1 MKKPLASYKNH
12 MLLRK
17 VFIMTNNLEAM
28 KKAVDKAKEEYR
40 NAIQYEISEIISNGL
55 SCIKIENGSYYV
67 EMKTEDELLTMAE
80 AREDNKV
87 FMRVKAVI
95 KAVADIISNAL
106 YAIDEWTEVKCHIYC
121 DNTIRYNVKV
131 DGMEF
136 DYEIPNRYNN
146 K

>member
-1 MKKPLASYKNH
+1 
-12 MLLRK
+12 
-17 VFIMTNNLEAM
+17 MTNNLEAM

-67 EMKTEDELLTMAE
+67 EMETADELLTATEAE
-80 AREDNKV
+80 AIEDNKV
-87 FMRVKAVI
+87 FIRVKAV
-95 KAVADIISNAL
+95 AQTVVDDILNAL
-106 YAIDEWTEVKCHIYC
+106 YAIDVWTEVKCHMYC
-121 DNTIRYNVKV
+121 DNMIRYNIKV